1 MRTQRGF
8 VTLGISLMLV
18 SLVSLNAFLGTK
30 GSLLEQQSSNNVYYA
45 EQAFQHAEMGLTQ
58 AKTNINQYLAANPN
72 VTTVSAIPSNL
83 TTLNSPNVYS
93 TTISGNKLISTGY
106 VNGVG
111 IRRVAQYIQITAGTG
126 SGPAALTALGSINL
140 GGSTSATSVKSGGTI
155 TGNVPAQS
163 YSNTNEFKVAL
174 LDHNGNILKDASG
187 NIVYRSMTSYEYF
200 MYYFSGLCPNA
211 KAAYDNGDLTQA
223 VNCEIEAKAS
233 IAASSKG
240 YICDAVDCSTKA
252 EDDKI
257 TTAYNNGK
265 RIFWL
270 ENGGIDHQV
279 SMGTAADPVLIFVM
293 NIPDASK
300 SAKINAG
307 STIYGVLYVDVLD
320 TQTIIGCSC
329 SADAVITNL
338 LVQSSYVDDLTKP
351 IYTLTSTGGT
361 NCSSN
366 AGCKDSQGTTIP
378 KGSRY
383 LITYQ
388 QKVSSSLTTPV
399 YGNFTNLALN
409 IPSPT
414 ICTINACTAAM
425 STASMTCTGGS
436 LVGNAGKCSFL
447 ADAVSGTNNTAVQIE
462 VTGTWEAGGTG
473 NSSVQGAVIT
483 SGNYSGT
490 GNAAYI
496 QNSMAITNIVLG
508 GVGGTGFSVKPSTM
522 TMSGWSD
529 MN

>member
-1 MRTQRGF
+1 MRAQRGF
-8 VTLGISLMLV
+8 VTLGVALMLL
-18 SLVSLNAFLGTK
+18 SLISLNAFISTK
-30 GSLLEQQSSNNVYYA
+30 GSLLEQQSSNNAYYA
-45 EQAFQHAEMGLTQ
+45 EKSFQHAEMGLRQ
-58 AKTNINQYLAANPN
+58 AKTNINQYLAANPT
-72 VTTVSAIPSNL
+72 VTTVSAIPASL

-93 TTISGNKLISTGY
+93 TVISGNQLISTGY

-111 IRRVAQYIQITAGTG
+111 MRKVSQYIQITAGTG
-126 SGPAALTALGSINL
+126 SGAAALTALGSISL
-140 GGSTSATSVKSGGTI
+140 GGSTSATSVKSGGSI
-155 TGNVPAQS
+155 TGNVPSQS

-200 MYYFSGLCPNA
+200 MYYFSGLCPIA

-223 VNCEIEAKAS
+223 VNCEVEAKAS
-233 IAASSKG
+233 VAANSKG

-257 TTAYNNGK
+257 TTAYNAGK

-320 TQTIIGCSC
+320 TQTLIGCSC
-329 SADAVITNL
+329 SADAVITNIL
-338 LVQSSYVDDLTKP
+338 AQPSYVNDLTKP
-351 IYTLTSTGGT
+351 IYTLVSTGGAK
-361 NCSSN
+361 CSSN
-366 AGCKDSQGTTIP
+366 SGCQDSQGTIIP

-383 LITYQ
+383 VTTYQ
-388 QKVSSSLTTPV
+388 QKDSGSLTAPV
-399 YGNFTNLALN
+399 YENFTNLALN
-409 IPSPT
+409 LPSPT
-414 ICTINACTAAM
+414 ICTINACSTAI

-436 LVGNAGKCSFL
+436 IVGDSGKCSFV

-496 QNSMAITNIVLG
+496 QNSTAITNTVLG
-508 GVGGTGFSVKPSTM
+508 GIGGAGFTAQPSTL
-522 TMSGWSD
+522 TLTAWSD